1 MGIPASLR
9 AGFRLNTFDQ
19 RKGEVTALAP
29 ILHQVPGSMAAPL
42 KTSEPH
48 PAPRR
53 FWVGLLVA
61 TTGWL
66 AYILS
71 LELLNPRLVPSWHG
85 FLHTAIVR
93 RFPSPGLIPEN
104 PVLRR

>member
-1 MGIPASLR
+1 MASPLTTPEPQPAS
-9 AGFRLNTFDQ
+9 
-19 RKGEVTALAP
+19 
-29 ILHQVPGSMAAPL
+29 
-42 KTSEPH
+42 
-48 PAPRR
+48 RR
-53 FWVGLLVA
+53 FWVGVLVA
-61 TTGWL
+61 TAGWL

-104 PVLRR
+104 PFFAGEPLKY